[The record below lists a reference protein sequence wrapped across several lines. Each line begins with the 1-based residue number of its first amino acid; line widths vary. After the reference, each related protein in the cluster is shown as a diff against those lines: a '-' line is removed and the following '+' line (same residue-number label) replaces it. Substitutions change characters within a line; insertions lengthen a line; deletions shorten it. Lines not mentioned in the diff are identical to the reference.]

1 MAPDEGTGGTPADG
15 ARRPDDPASA
25 RRDGDA
31 SRPVSAQ
38 GGEPASGWL
47 PHPVMSGVILVLW
60 VLLVNRL
67 HPGTVLM
74 GAALAVAVP
83 LFARVF
89 LPVRPRLCSA
99 VALARFLPRF
109 LWDVAVA
116 NFQVAY
122 LILRPG
128 RTVRP
133 HWLVIPLE
141 LRDPHAITTLANVI
155 SLTPGTVSSELGPG
169 RRTLL
174 VHALDVDDPEAEV
187 ERIKARYEHPLK
199 EIFEC

>member
-1 MAPDEGTGGTPADG
+1 MTSTDDGGDRGRPDEL
-15 ARRPDDPASA
+15 PDDG
-25 RRDGDA
+25 RRHPEGEGP
-31 SRPVSAQ
+31 SVRVSAQ

-47 PHPVMSGVILVLW
+47 PHPVMSAIILVMW
-60 VLLVNRL
+60 LLL
-67 HPGTVLM
+67 ADDPGPGSALM
-74 GAALAVAVP
+74 GAALGVAVP

-89 LPVRPRLCSA
+89 LPVRPELRSA

-109 LWDVAVA
+109 VWDVVVA
-116 NFQVAY
+116 NFEVAY
-122 LILRPG
+122 LILSLR
-128 RTVRP
+128 RRVRP

-141 LRDPHAITTLANVI
+141 LEDPHAITTLANVI

-174 VHALDVDDPEAEV
+174 VHALDVEDPDEEIA
-187 ERIKARYEHPLK
+187 RIKSRYEEPLK

>member
-1 MAPDEGTGGTPADG
+1 MTPTDDGGDRGRPDELPDGGR
-15 ARRPDDPASA
+15 RRPEGEGPSP
-25 RRDGDA
+25 R
-31 SRPVSAQ
+31 VSAQ

-47 PHPVMSGVILVLW
+47 PHPVMSAIILAMW
-60 VLLVNRL
+60 LLL
-67 HPGTVLM
+67 ADDPGPGSALM
-74 GAALAVAVP
+74 GAALGVAVP

-89 LPVRPRLCSA
+89 LPVRPELRSA

-109 LWDVAVA
+109 VWDVVVA
-116 NFQVAY
+116 NFEVAY
-122 LILRPG
+122 LILSLR
-128 RTVRP
+128 RRVRP

-141 LRDPHAITTLANVI
+141 LEDPHAITTLANVI

-174 VHALDVDDPEAEV
+174 VHALDVEDPDEEIA
-187 ERIKARYEHPLK
+187 RIKSRYEEPLK